1 MEGFVDKERIDELVE
16 LFKAKFL
23 EMGLTVVQMGI
34 AVNEDGDL
42 MMHSDVL
49 VRETAY
55 KQLTQDLA
63 TREELNKITA
73 ADAQHA
79 IDEKAAAIEAAIEG
93 GYAMDVMKGKR
104 DLIECSHERGGVSR
118 VYEGLCLDC
127 KEEIDAV

>member
-16 LFKAKFL
+16 IFKEKFL
-23 EMGLTVVQMGI
+23 EMGLTVMHMGI
-34 AVNEDGDL
+34 AVNEEGDL
-42 MMHSDVL
+42 IMHSDVL

-79 IDEKAAAIEAAIEG
+79 IDEKATAIEAAIEG
-93 GYAMDVMKGKR
+93 GYAMDVMRGNR
-104 DLIECSHERGGVSR
+104 DLIECSHERI
-118 VYEGLCLDC
+118 YEGLCLDC
-127 KEEIDAV
+127 KEEIDVV